1 MPGLAFA
8 NWPFGELELD
18 ISTKKKPGRWGRMD
32 PAMAEAIADGARK
45 GDPIFDIAVGDMK
58 NPWVYKI
65 DFLVWT
71 QEKNVDT
78 GTVRMLRFP
87 TH

>member
-18 ISTKKKPGRWGRMD
+18 ISSKKKPGRWGRMD